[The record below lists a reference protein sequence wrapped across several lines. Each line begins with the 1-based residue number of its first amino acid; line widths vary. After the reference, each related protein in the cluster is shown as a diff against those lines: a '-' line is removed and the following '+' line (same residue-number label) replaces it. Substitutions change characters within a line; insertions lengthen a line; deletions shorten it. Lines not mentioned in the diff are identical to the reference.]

1 MEDFRVL
8 LRNVDGY
15 YDGFEHAVISYIKMP
30 GNDYKKDIIE
40 EFIRTNTTANSS
52 DVLEYMIND
61 TGFWDVYS
69 SKNVHAGVVEAS

>member
-40 EFIRTNTTANSS
+40 EFIRTNPTANSS

-69 SKNVHAGVVEAS
+69 NEKANADVARAL